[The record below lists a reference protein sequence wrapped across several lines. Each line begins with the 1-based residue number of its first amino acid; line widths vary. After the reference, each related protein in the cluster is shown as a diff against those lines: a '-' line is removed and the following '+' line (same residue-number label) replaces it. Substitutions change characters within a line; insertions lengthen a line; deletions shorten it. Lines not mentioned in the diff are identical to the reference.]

1 MSFQK
6 LAFPLC
12 ARTACNLTNY
22 TYTRS
27 SMHGRALTLST
38 QPAATRPSHSRRDG
52 ALTCATGGGDPQRPP
67 PTLRAGMRR
76 ATCTAAAGKGSGRA
90 TRGAAARKSSAC
102 AKVAT
107 RSVQVTRLS
116 GRGRAWRGPAH
127 ACRGAARATP
137 CCSGSSRLQRPIR
150 LLIDHLQKKM
160 VGAVERRE
168 LEGVGWLRRKPNR
181 FRSR

>member
-1 MSFQK
+1 M
-6 LAFPLC
+6 
-12 ARTACNLTNY
+12 RNW
-22 TYTRS
+22 R
-27 SMHGRALTLST
+27 G
-38 QPAATRPSHSRRDG
+38 
-52 ALTCATGGGDPQRPP
+52 RPP
-67 PTLRAGMRR
+67 
-76 ATCTAAAGKGSGRA
+76 TAAANAARGHAPRHMHCSSWQRQRSCNSRSGSKKKL
-90 TRGAAARKSSAC
+90 RKSSAC

-168 LEGVGWLRRKPNR
+168 LEGVGWLRRKPNLDLGDHVWAR
-181 FRSR
+181 CGRPAK